1 MSLRYEDL
9 VVDPPAGIGR
19 ILEGLDMDGGA
30 APQTPARPSNA
41 PLSEE
46 LERHRRF
53 INWRTRAY
61 RARWG
66 YREDG
71 SAAPIGALPE

>member
-1 MSLRYEDL
+1 MKTDIFLYSSKESSKIENIRSHTSF
-9 VVDPPAGIGR
+9 A
-19 ILEGLDMDGGA
+19 
-30 APQTPARPSNA
+30 QTPARPSNA
-41 PLSEE
+41 PLSAE

-71 SAAPIGALPE
+71 GADPLGAAPA